1 MADRPTWRLL
11 DTGLRGAAENMA
23 LDQVLLESH
32 QEGHSPNTLRFL
44 RFEPC
49 VLVGYHQKVAHEVW
63 EDFCAEHGI
72 AVQRRI
78 TGGGTIYF
86 DPLHLGWELYFDRAF
101 FGTGDMGELSARIC
115 RAAATGLQRVGVD
128 AHFRPR
134 NDIEVNGRKISG
146 TGGAFDGSSVV
157 FQGTVLID
165 AELEKMLG
173 ALRVAPEK
181 LSKRQIKDIGERLTT
196 VKEVLGGRE
205 IGWDEVKRNLAEG
218 FAEELGIHLEPGEL
232 NAMEE
237 DKLPETLREIE
248 DEEWIHLHSPA
259 QAEDAT
265 VVEATHRCDGGLVRA
280 AVAVEPDRGMIKH
293 VTYSGDFF
301 VNPKRMV
308 FDLESALRNLPMP
321 RLEEAVHGFFER
333 SEVEMLLLRPE
344 DFLTPVKDAL
354 GPLGEGEP
362 RGPSGEEASG

>member
-1 MADRPTWRLL
+1 MAERPTWRLL

-72 AVQRRI
+72 AVNRRI

-101 FGTGDMGELSARIC
+101 LGTGDMAALSERIC
-115 RAAATGLQRVGVD
+115 RAAAGGLQRLGVD

-181 LSKRQIKDIGERLTT
+181 LSKRQIADIGERLTT

-205 IGWDEVKRNLAEG
+205 VPWPEVKQSLADG
-218 FAEELGIHLEPGEL
+218 FAEELGIDLEPGDL
-232 NAMEE
+232 NAVEQ
-237 DKLPETLREIE
+237 DKLPETLAEME
-248 DEEWIHLHSPA
+248 DEEWIHLHAPMGD
-259 QAEDAT
+259 EDAT
-265 VVEATHRCDGGLVRA
+265 VVEATHRSEGGLVRA
-280 AVAVEPDRGMIKH
+280 AVAVEADRGMIKH
-293 VTYSGDFF
+293 VTFSGDFF

-308 FDLESALRNLPMP
+308 FDLESTLRNLPMV
-321 RLEEAVHGFFER
+321 RLEEAVRDFFRR
-333 SEVEMLLLRPE
+333 SEVEMLLLGPE
-344 DFLTPVKDAL
+344 DFLKPVQNAL
-354 GPLGEGEP
+354 AEL
-362 RGPSGEEASG
+362 RPSGQGEATP

>member
-1 MADRPTWRLL
+1 MADLPTWRLL

-63 EDFCAEHGI
+63 EDFCAAHGI
-72 AVQRRI
+72 EVNRRI

-86 DPLHLGWELYFDRAF
+86 DPLHLGWELYFDRSF
-101 FGTGDMGELSARIC
+101 FGTGDMAALSERIC
-115 RAAATGLQRVGVD
+115 RAAASGLQRLGVD

-134 NDIEVNGRKISG
+134 NDIEVGGRKISG
-146 TGGAFDGSSVV
+146 TGGAFDGNSVV

-165 AELEKMLG
+165 AEVEKMLG

-181 LSKRQIKDIGERLTT
+181 LSKRQIKDISERLTT

-205 IGWDEVKRNLAEG
+205 LPWREVKDALAAG
-218 FAEELGIHLEPGEL
+218 FAGELGIDLQDGDL
-232 NAMEE
+232 NDAEQ
-237 DKLPETLREIE
+237 DKLPDALAEVR
-248 DEEWIHLHSPA
+248 DEEWVHLHAPA
-259 QAEDAT
+259 NAEDAT

-280 AVAVEPDRGMIKH
+280 SVAVEPDRGMIKH
-293 VTYSGDFF
+293 VTFSGDFF

-308 FDLESALRNLPMP
+308 FDLEAALRNLPVS
-321 RLEEAVHGFFER
+321 RLEESVRDFFRR
-333 SEVEMLLLRPE
+333 SDIEMLLLRPE
-344 DFLTPVKDAL
+344 DFLMPVKDAL
-354 GPLGEGEP
+354 ARLDQSSPGQLGGEG
-362 RGPSGEEASG
+362 

>member
-1 MADRPTWRLL
+1 VRDPSAWRLL
-11 DTGLRGAAENMA
+11 DTGLRPAAENMA

-32 QEGHSPNTLRFL
+32 QEGRSPNTLRFL

-63 EDFCAEHGI
+63 QDFCTEHGI
-72 AVQRRI
+72 AVNRRI

-86 DPLHLGWELYFDRAF
+86 DPLHLGWELYFDRSV
-101 FGTGDMGELSARIC
+101 FGTGDMGQLSERIC
-115 RAAATGLQRVGVD
+115 RAAAAGLQRLGVD

-146 TGGAFDGSSVV
+146 TGGAFDGSSVI
-157 FQGTVLID
+157 FQGTVLVD

-196 VKEVLGGRE
+196 VKAVLGGAE
-205 IGWDEVKRNLAEG
+205 ITWEQVKAELAAG
-218 FAEELGIHLEPGEL
+218 FAEELGIALEPGEL
-232 NAMEE
+232 NATEE
-237 DKLPETLREIE
+237 ARLPEARAEMAA
-248 DEEWIHLHSPA
+248 DDWVHLHAPRP
-259 QAEDAT
+259 AEDAT
-265 VVEATHRCDGGLVRA
+265 VLEATHRSQGGLVTA

-293 VTYSGDFF
+293 VHFSGDFF

-308 FDLESALRNLPMP
+308 FDLEAALRNLPMG
-321 RLEEAVHGFFER
+321 RVDEAVTGFFEGAQ
-333 SEVEMLLLRPE
+333 VEMLMLRPE
-344 DFLTPVKDAL
+344 DFLTPVTDAL
-354 GPLGEGEP
+354 AQLEQSAPGEAGGEG
-362 RGPSGEEASG
+362 